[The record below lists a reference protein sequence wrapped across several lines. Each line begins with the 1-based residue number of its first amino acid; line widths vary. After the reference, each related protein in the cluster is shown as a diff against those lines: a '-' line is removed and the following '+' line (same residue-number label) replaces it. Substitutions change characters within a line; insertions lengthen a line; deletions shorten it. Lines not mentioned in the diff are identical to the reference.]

1 MNFADRFYPVAEPAD
16 FTGSHPDS
24 AIARGARAAA
34 KRGGKWLIDS
44 AAIDTWLLTP
54 GERRDVADAL
64 LLAEWGAALDEP
76 RVLLLDLA
84 LATDELLLWAF
95 A

>member
-1 MNFADRFYPVAEPAD
+1 MTYLPSTIRPGHRVRKL
-16 FTGSHPDS
+16 HL
-24 AIARGARAAA
+24 AIGQ
-34 KRGGKWLIDS
+34 
-44 AAIDTWLLTP
+44 LTP
-54 GERRDVADAL
+54 GERRDLADAL

-84 LATDELLLWAF
+84 LATDEQLLWAF